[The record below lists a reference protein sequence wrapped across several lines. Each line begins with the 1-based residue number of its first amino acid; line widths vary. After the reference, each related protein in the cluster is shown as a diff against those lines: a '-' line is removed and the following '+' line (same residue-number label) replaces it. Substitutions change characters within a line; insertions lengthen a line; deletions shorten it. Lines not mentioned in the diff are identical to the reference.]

1 MTTGEDMNQIC
12 NNCGGEYIYRNG
24 RWICR
29 SCGAFKPEE
38 ISNEEVT
45 LLYTA
50 YQKLRLANFGDAEKE
65 FDDIIEKYPQNP
77 NAYWGRL
84 MSKYGIKYER
94 DFDGRMIPTCY
105 ATSIE
110 SVVSASDYKKAL
122 QYADDDTG
130 LYYQK
135 QVDYIERVRR
145 EWIEKASREKPYD
158 IFICYKDSDLANGI
172 TRTEDS
178 IAAQDL
184 YIHLMNKGYRVFYSH
199 ESLRD
204 KVGEKYEPYIFN
216 ALSTAKVMLVYGSK
230 PEYITST
237 WLKNEWTRYEKRI
250 RAGEKDPSS
259 LLVACEGFSP
269 AELPTE
275 LSSRQCYDAS
285 AKSFYSDLDDRI
297 EQLIRPKKKSKAAAV
312 SYAPKKKSKAPLAV
326 TLLLL
331 LAVAGAFG
339 WYAMSGMGSTGNMNT
354 DPPLSTTFP
363 YDSAE
368 SSNSSESTD
377 STTKPSVSA
386 DSTTKPTIS
395 TESSTN
401 PPSTNPPET
410 TESTNAPVA
419 TEPVAPPS
427 IIDGSI
433 ATMMPQTSGGLPTP
447 EDPNASDKLPGYTDI
462 DFGGKTFTIVGADGE
477 SDGFNSAK
485 EIYSEEAD
493 SISLAVRERN
503 MKIEQLYNC
512 KIIGV
517 ASASPSADVLA
528 GVMVGGNSID
538 LYTHHYSIDTVATSG
553 NVYNLKEL
561 GSRTID
567 FSQPWW
573 DQEFVNTYTVRNTAG
588 TETLY
593 SIVGDFALTA
603 FDCTHAI
610 IFNKEVLSDTASLRS
625 TDPYELVRN
634 MEWTMDM
641 FAFMVKSVAQDTDA
655 DGTID
660 GTRGDLVGW
669 IRTSHAAHGLHAGS
683 GLSIISNVNGVFTF
697 GLQRNSQ
704 QWTNVMDS
712 VVNIW
717 SMPEGQTL
725 SYHSISET
733 FASGNAL
740 FASELIGTI
749 LPQMNAY
756 GAEFGV
762 LPYPLLNEQQESYAH
777 YVDNH
782 FYAYSVPTS
791 VSDIE
796 AIGDF
801 LAIYAYH
808 SGEIVRPAY
817 LDAYAYKYCTDVDSA
832 DMLRLIF
839 DTKTYD
845 PGYLTSVNLEGQLS
859 NMILGGSTNVNMF
872 VAMQSATVN
881 AWIENYITGID
892 DNPSANA

>member
-1 MTTGEDMNQIC
+1 MNQIC

-401 PPSTNPPET
+401 PSSTNPPET

-427 IIDGSI
+427 NIDGSI

-462 DFGGKTFTIVGADGE
+462 DFGGRTFTIVGADGE

-512 KIIGV
+512 TIVGA
-517 ASASPSADVLA
+517 ASVNPAEDAMT

-553 NVYNLKEL
+553 NAYNLKAI
-561 GSRTID
+561 GTRNID
-567 FSQPWW
+567 FSQSWW
-573 DQEFVNTYTVRNTAG
+573 DQEFVNTYTVKNNTG
-588 TETLY
+588 KDTLY
-593 SIVGDFALTA
+593 SIVGDFALTT
-603 FDCTHAI
+603 FDCVHAI
-610 IFNKEVLSDTASLRS
+610 VFNKTVLYNTNSLEDI
-625 TDPYELVRN
+625 DPYELVSN
-634 MEWTMDM
+634 KQWTMDQ

-655 DGTID
+655 DGAID

-669 IRTSHAAHGLHAGS
+669 IRTSHATHGLHTGAG
-683 GLSIISNVNGVFTF
+683 LTLMENANGMFTF
-697 GLQRNSQ
+697 SALDQTEKWNDTIQ
-704 QWTNVMDS
+704 KAIE
-712 VVNIW
+712 IW
-717 SMPEGQTL
+717 SLPEGQTVD
-725 SYHSISET
+725 YGKIPET
-733 FASGNAL
+733 IAGGNAL
-740 FASELIGTI
+740 FASELLSSS
-749 LPQMNAY
+749 LPQLLDY
-756 GAEFGV
+756 GAEIGV
-762 LPYPLLNEQQESYAH
+762 LPYPLLNEAQANYAH

-782 FYAYSVPTS
+782 FYAYSIPTS
-791 VSDIE
+791 VSNAD
-796 AIGDF
+796 AVGDF

-808 SGEIVRPAY
+808 SSYIVRPAY
-817 LDAYAYKYCTDVDSA
+817 FDTYAYNYCADPQSA
-832 DMLRLIF
+832 EMLKIIY
-839 DTKTYD
+839 DTRTYD
-845 PGYLTSVNLEGQLS
+845 PGYLTSVNLEGNIS
-859 NMILGGSTNVNMF
+859 NMITNGTNSF
-872 VAMQSATVN
+872 TLFTARQSATVN
-881 AWIENYITGID
+881 AWITSYVTGIN
-892 DNPSANA
+892 DNNA

>member
-1 MTTGEDMNQIC
+1 MNQIC

-24 RWICR
+24 RWVCR

-77 NAYWGRL
+77 SAYWGRL
-84 MSKYGIKYER
+84 MAKYGIKYER

-172 TRTEDS
+172 TRTDDS

-250 RAGEKDPSS
+250 RLGEKDPAS

-285 AKSFYSDLDDRI
+285 AKSFYSDLDDKI
-297 EQLIRPKKKSKAAAV
+297 EQIIRTKKKNKPAAAV

-331 LAVAGAFG
+331 LAVAGTFG
-339 WYAMSGMGSTGNMNT
+339 WYAMSSMGSTGNMNT

-377 STTKPSVSA
+377 STTKP
-386 DSTTKPTIS
+386 TIS

-401 PPSTNPPET
+401 APSTNAPSTNAPSTNAPET
-410 TESTNAPVA
+410 TESTNYPIA
-419 TEPVAPPS
+419 TEPTPPPS
-427 IIDGSI
+427 IVDGSI
-433 ATMMPQTSGGLPTP
+433 ATMAPQTSIGLPTP
-447 EDPNASDKLPGYTDI
+447 EEPNATGKTPGYTDV
-462 DFGGKTFTIVGADGE
+462 DFGGRTFTIVGADGE

-493 SISLAVRERN
+493 SVSLAVRERN
-503 MKIEQLYNC
+503 LKIEQLYNC
-512 KIIGV
+512 KIVGV
-517 ASASPSADVLA
+517 ASTSPAVDVLT

-538 LYTHHYSIDTVATSG
+538 LYTHHYSIDSTAKSG
-553 NVYNLKEL
+553 DVYNLKDL

-573 DQEFVNTYTVRNTAG
+573 DQEFVNTYTVKNSAG
-588 TETLY
+588 NETLY

-610 IFNKEVLSDTASLRS
+610 VFNKEVFSDTTSLRD
-625 TDPYELVRN
+625 TDPYELVSN

-641 FAFMVKSVAQDTDA
+641 FAYMIKQAAVDTNQDGVYDSQN
-655 DGTID
+655 
-660 GTRGDLVGW
+660 GDIAGW
-669 IRTSHAAHGLHAGS
+669 IRTAHATHGLHTGS
-683 GLSIISNVNGVFTF
+683 GLSIIGNVNGAFSF
-697 GLQRNSQ
+697 GLSSNSER
-704 QWTNVMDS
+704 WTDVIYTA
-712 VVNIW
+712 VNIW

-725 SYHSISET
+725 SYSKIT
-733 FASGNAL
+733 DTVASGNAL

-749 LPQMNAY
+749 VPMMSNY
-756 GAEFGV
+756 GTEFGV
-762 LPYPLLNEQQESYAH
+762 LPYPLLDESQTSYAH

-791 VSDIE
+791 VSDIQ

-808 SGEIVRPAY
+808 STEIVRPAY
-817 LDAYAYKYCTDVDSA
+817 IDTYAYRYCTDIESA
-832 DMLRLIF
+832 DMLNLIF

-845 PGYLTSVNLEGQLS
+845 PGYLSSMNLEGQLS
-859 NMILGGSTNVNMF
+859 NMIISGSTNVSTF
-872 VAMQSATVN
+872 AAQYSAVAG
-881 AWIENYITGID
+881 AWIENYVIGID
-892 DNPSANA
+892 NNPPADA